1 MKQTFPINP
10 GDTSVTVETLTVFT
24 GSATPP
30 PPTNKIP
37 VVKAGVDQ
45 AIVLPTNSV
54 NLTGSAT
61 DPDTGGTIS
70 AYLWEKRS
78 GSGEIESPNS
88 QNTKITGLQA
98 GSSVF
103 RLSAIDNTGASGFD
117 DVIINVSAT
126 TPPVPPAGYTVTYR
140 NGFDKPTDLT
150 DNNGQ
155 YGNGFVTTAAGT
167 FVTGPGAFRSRPANV
182 SNGCRSEWQSGS
194 NSQNPSEGAIE
205 YDCKYDY
212 IVQGNCHSLQW
223 HPSTGGGSASPGLWH
238 EGGKFVWYNWKNGGN
253 SRYATGFT
261 IPKGKWMHFRVE
273 YKFGGSGYIRHFVD
287 GVKIFEKTG
296 IQVGDD
302 SGFYLKLGFNG
313 NFDGNLSEATKSD
326 ITYDNLV
333 IYKKS

>member
-1 MKQTFPINP
+1 MKQLFQIPAGST
-10 GDTSVTVETLTVFT
+10 TVEIETLDPKFSGTT
-24 GSATPP
+24 PPP

-45 AIVLPTNSV
+45 AIVLPANSV

-126 TPPVPPAGYTVTYR
+126 TPPPPPAGYVETYR
-140 NGFDKPTDLT
+140 NGFDKMSDLT

-155 YGNGFVTTAAGT
+155 YGNGKISTSVTKNS
-167 FVTGPGAFRSRPANV
+167 PGSFYSIPANV
-182 SNGCRSEWQSGS
+182 SSGIRSEWQSSGS
-194 NSQNPSEGAIE
+194 SQNPTEGAIE
-205 YDCKYDY
+205 YDVNYEV
-212 IVQGNCHSLQW
+212 IVGSNGHSLQW
-223 HPSTGGGSASPGLWH
+223 HPSTSGGGGSPRLEH
-238 EGGKFVWYNWKNGGN
+238 EGGKINILNWINGGN
-253 SRYATGFT
+253 QSHPTGYT
-261 IPKGKWMHFRVE
+261 IPKNVWLHVRCEF
-273 YKFGGSGYIRHFVD
+273 KFGSSGYFRLFID
-287 GVKIFEKTG
+287 GKLIG
-296 IQVGDD
+296 SWNGQVGDN
-302 SGFYLKLGFNG
+302 SGHYLKLGWNSWG
-313 NFDGNLSEATKSD
+313 SDGINSR
-326 ITYDNLV
+326 IYYDNLV
-333 IYKKS
+333 IYRKV